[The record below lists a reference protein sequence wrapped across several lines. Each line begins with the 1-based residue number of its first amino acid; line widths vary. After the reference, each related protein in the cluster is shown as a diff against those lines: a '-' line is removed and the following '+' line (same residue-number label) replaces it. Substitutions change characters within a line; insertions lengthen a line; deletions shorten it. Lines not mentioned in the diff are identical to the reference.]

1 MIAKPAYCII
11 MTQLPMTLDSIAL
24 SSYTVKE
31 ESLPTPAAS
40 TAGYLPAESLN
51 PDSDESL
58 LTKVGGQQCKAAF
71 NTLFDRFANRIFAH
85 GMKITRNEQLS
96 KDLVQEA
103 MLIVWQKAPLYDISK
118 GNAQS
123 WIFTITRNRCFDI
136 LRKLKRQPN
145 FVSADDIWSG
155 ESSEIESCNIAE
167 NDFIDVEFVQI
178 KKFLLQLPAAQQ
190 AVVEQIYLYDKTHE
204 EAAAILQIPL
214 GTLKSRLRLAMG
226 KLRQLI
232 GTEND

>member
-1 MIAKPAYCII
+1 
-11 MTQLPMTLDSIAL
+11 MTLDSIAL

-31 ESLPTPAAS
+31 ESFPTPAGS

-51 PDSDESL
+51 QDSDESL
-58 LTKVGGQQCKAAF
+58 LIKVGAQQCTGAF
-71 NTLFDRFANRIFAH
+71 NKLFDRFANKIFAH

-96 KDLVQEA
+96 KDLVQET

-118 GNAQS
+118 GNAQR

-145 FVSADDIWSG
+145 CVKADDIWSG
-155 ESSEIESCNIAE
+155 ASEIEARNIAE
-167 NDFIDVEFVQI
+167 NDFVDVEFVQI
-178 KKFLLQLPAAQQ
+178 KKFLIQLPAAQQ

-204 EAAAILQIPL
+204 EAAAFLQIPL

-226 KLRQLI
+226 KMRQLI
-232 GTEND
+232 GTENE

>member
-1 MIAKPAYCII
+1 
-11 MTQLPMTLDSIAL
+11 MTQISMTLDTIAL
-24 SSYTVKE
+24 SSAYTVKE
-31 ESLPTPAAS
+31 ESLPTPAAR
-40 TAGYLPAESLN
+40 TAGHLPAESLN

-58 LTKVGGQQCKAAF
+58 LMKVGDQQCTVAF
-71 NTLFDRFANRIFAH
+71 NILFDRFANRIFAH

-123 WIFTITRNRCFDI
+123 WLFTLTRNRCFDI

-145 FVSADDIWSG
+145 CVSADDIWPG
-155 ESSEIESCNIAE
+155 ESGDIDAYGIAE

-178 KKFLLQLPAAQQ
+178 KKFLIQLPVAQQ
-190 AVVEQIYLYDKTHE
+190 AVVEQIYLHDKTHE
-204 EAAAILQIPL
+204 EAATTLEIPL
-214 GTLKSRLRLAMG
+214 GTLKSRLRLALG

>member
-1 MIAKPAYCII
+1 
-11 MTQLPMTLDSIAL
+11 MTQISMTLDAIAL

-40 TAGYLPAESLN
+40 TAGHLPIESLN

-58 LTKVGGQQCKAAF
+58 LMKVGDQQCTAAF
-71 NTLFDRFANRIFAH
+71 NILFDRFANRIFAH

-123 WIFTITRNRCFDI
+123 WLFTLTRNRCFDI

-145 FVSADDIWSG
+145 CVSADDIWPGESG
-155 ESSEIESCNIAE
+155 EKDAYGIAE

-178 KKFLLQLPAAQQ
+178 KKFLIQLPVAQQ
-190 AVVEQIYLYDKTHE
+190 AVVEQIYLHDKTHE
-204 EAAAILQIPL
+204 EAAAILEIPL
-214 GTLKSRLRLAMG
+214 GTLKSRLRLALG